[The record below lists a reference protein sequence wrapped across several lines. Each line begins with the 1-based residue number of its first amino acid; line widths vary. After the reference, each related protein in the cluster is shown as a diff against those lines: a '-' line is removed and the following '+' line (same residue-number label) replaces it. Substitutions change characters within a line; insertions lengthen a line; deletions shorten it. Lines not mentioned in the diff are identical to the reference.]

1 MTTYVHKNTQ
11 QFFPFSPELSSW
23 EDWNGNFIIYYGQLN
38 VPYNIEDNWKNTAEV
53 IQSMASDSRTFMAQ
67 GRRSGTGPRTK
78 PQGG

>member
-53 IQSMASDSRTFMAQ
+53 IASTFTFSAFPVPSPDPPQS
-67 GRRSGTGPRTK
+67 
-78 PQGG
+78 